1 MSQYDSSGSIPF
13 FGLDVYHSL
22 YPYYHSL
29 CLITSFLILFVNSL
43 SLCQIIMVFLMC
55 ISYSI
60 CHCLSLWHSLSVCVH
75 SLSEGVV
82 APWCN
87 PLTLQPEQSGGV
99 GSSPGRTPPL
109 ERHDKGSRTRL
120 GLLYFCDPSAW
131 R

>member
-1 MSQYDSSGSIPF
+1 MIYCCILANFQMCTVRTETLIP
-13 FGLDVYHSL
+13 LNQ
-22 YPYYHSL
+22 
-29 CLITSFLILFVNSL
+29 TS
-43 SLCQIIMVFLMC
+43 
-55 ISYSI
+55 
-60 CHCLSLWHSLSVCVH
+60 H
-75 SLSEGVV
+75 EGVV

-99 GSSPGRTPPL
+99 GSSPGRAPPL